1 MNKKLTKFLAIQNVI
16 IILLSAIIGL
26 FSFSVTESIA
36 KKDEFDFKNLISS
49 APVLPKSAKTVI
61 ADASLIAKGER
72 EKAEKEMKLAV
83 SEVFTK
89 YNKEYGLNLNI
100 NLDNLSESLTL
111 VADPDNRKVLEL
123 YVSECF
129 QSIKPIL
136 LLHLMQKLVLLC
148 DYILKPENLSSN
160 QFSLPDLFL
169 VVEKIEQLVLNLSDI
184 IENTTV
190 KDSDKI
196 LQKLSEEKNDAS
208 LSSPESKAAVEEFM
222 KLFNKD
228 QNNKE

>member
-1 MNKKLTKFLAIQNVI
+1 MKISKNFR
-16 IILLSAIIGL
+16 
-26 FSFSVTESIA
+26 
-36 KKDEFDFKNLISS
+36 DFKNLISS

-123 YVSECF
+123 LQDLGFVCVGKFKNEFGNNIDCLNYE
-129 QSIKPIL
+129 
-136 LLHLMQKLVLLC
+136 LML
-148 DYILKPENLSSN
+148 
-160 QFSLPDLFL
+160 
-169 VVEKIEQLVLNLSDI
+169 
-184 IENTTV
+184 
-190 KDSDKI
+190 
-196 LQKLSEEKNDAS
+196 
-208 LSSPESKAAVEEFM
+208 
-222 KLFNKD
+222 
-228 QNNKE
+228 